1 MIQKP
6 SILLPMRG
14 STNDEHVDDLR
25 AGNTAAWQ
33 RFMKEQGRVIL
44 AVGRRVGLD
53 ASERD
58 ELFQNTC
65 LIAYRSIGQLKD
77 PDRLSS
83 WVYSIA
89 YRTGIELAR
98 RRKPSDAGEEEMQR
112 LASEEPSAE
121 EVLERVELARH
132 VREGLDRI
140 GDTCRDLLGQ
150 LYLQTDEP
158 SYEEV
163 SRRLSMPIGSIGP
176 TRARCLEKLRKA
188 LSAVSGREKPPTTS
202 AEESDRPDRSS

>member
-1 MIQKP
+1 
-6 SILLPMRG
+6 MRG
-14 STNDEHVDDLR
+14 STNDEHIEDLR
-25 AGNTAAWQ
+25 AGNAAAWQ

-53 ASERD
+53 PNERE

-77 PDRLSS
+77 PSRLSS

-98 RRKPSDAGEEEMQR
+98 RRRPAGAGDEELER
-112 LASEEPSAE
+112 LVSEEPSAD
-121 EVLERVELARH
+121 EVLGRLELSH
-132 VREGLDRI
+132 QIREGLDRI
-140 GDTCRDLLGQ
+140 GDTCRDLLDQ
-150 LYLQTDEP
+150 LYLQADEP

-188 LSAVSGREKPPTTS
+188 LTAVSGRPEPRTTE
-202 AEESDRPDRSS
+202 AERPDRPDRPS

>member
-1 MIQKP
+1 
-6 SILLPMRG
+6 MRG
-14 STNDEHVDDLR
+14 STSEEHVEDLR
-25 AGNTAAWQ
+25 AGNAAAWQ
-33 RFMKEQGRVIL
+33 RFMKEQGRIIL

-77 PDRLSS
+77 PERLSS

-98 RRKPSDAGEEEMQR
+98 RRKPGGGEEEMQR
-112 LASEEPSAE
+112 LASEEPSAD

-132 VREGLDRI
+132 VREGLEKV
-140 GDTCRDLLGQ
+140 GDTCRDLLAQ
-150 LYLQTDEP
+150 LYLQADEP
-158 SYEEV
+158 SYEEI

-188 LSAVSGREKPPTTS
+188 LSSVSGREQLPTTG
-202 AEESDRPDRSS
+202 AEEADRSDRLS